1 MGINLPVSIS
11 SVPFPYFLLREFAK
25 FFSFSITSFKLD
37 SKDIFE
43 DSILIS
49 ETFNWPKL
57 NITLD
62 KLNLDGNDWGEKGR
76 MKLHWTFPAK
86 NKNLNKSDTVW
97 VEEIEETEWTTNW

>member
-1 MGINLPVSIS
+1 MNIIKTLLLGSFLIVSACG
-11 SVPFPYFLLREFAK
+11 Y
-25 FFSFSITSFKLD
+25 
-37 SKDIFE
+37 
-43 DSILIS
+43 
-49 ETFNWPKL
+49 PKL

-97 VEEIEETEWTTNW
+97 VEEIEEATE